1 MVSCLVNG
9 ACISLAIEDC
19 FEIDGQ
25 PVKSCTVSSSSTTLR
40 SSSSSAV
47 LSSSSRISSSS
58 SKAISS
64 SSSKASSSSAKLSS
78 SSSVLR
84 SSSSS
89 IQSSSSS
96 SSTIS
101 SSGGNTGDGVQFN
114 EDPQIYNKDG
124 SRFNG
129 NGVIKWY
136 IYESSHGNDDNDTT
150 INIGSV
156 MNGIVKLELPV
167 YPEKYP
173 YRDGWLQNC
182 KISPE
187 NTILSYDDEYTLF
200 DSNEEYLGKL
210 ILGYSDNGNWHI
222 VSLLYSPKNAK
233 VNCDNNIGGIKGNID
248 VKAGW
253 NKLYVKVP
261 SCDDNGE
268 LCEGGI
274 VSTNNF
280 FTKEAKWTKPK

>member
-1 MVSCLVNG
+1 MRKS
-9 ACISLAIEDC
+9 ISLAREYSIRSLFTAGIVLAITFAFSCSSD
-19 FEIDGQ
+19 DGGGSGGGTSSAG
-25 PVKSCTVSSSSTTLR
+25 VNGDVSSSSNGGG
-40 SSSSSAV
+40 
-47 LSSSSRISSSS
+47 
-58 SKAISS
+58 
-64 SSSKASSSSAKLSS
+64 
-78 SSSVLR
+78 
-84 SSSSS
+84 
-89 IQSSSSS
+89 
-96 SSTIS
+96 
-101 SSGGNTGDGVQFN
+101 SGGGGGSVQFN

-136 IYESSHGNDDNDTT
+136 LSDKRDGDTNDTT

-156 MNGIVKLELPV
+156 MDGIVKLELPV

-187 NTILSYDDEYTLF
+187 STILSYDDEYTLY
-200 DSNEEYLGKL
+200 DSDEEFIVKL

-222 VSLLYSPKNAK
+222 VSLLYSPQNAK
-233 VNCDNNIGGIKGNID
+233 VTCDGSIGGIKGNID

-280 FTKEAKWTKPK
+280 FTKEAKWTKLK